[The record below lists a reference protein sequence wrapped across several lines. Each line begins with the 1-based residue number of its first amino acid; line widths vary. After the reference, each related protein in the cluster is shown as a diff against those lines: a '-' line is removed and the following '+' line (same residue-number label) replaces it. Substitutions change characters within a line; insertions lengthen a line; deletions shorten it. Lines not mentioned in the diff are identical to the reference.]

1 MTVIDIDDFGKYNVS
16 HDNDIGDIVLRLTAQ
31 KLSEIYPT
39 DIIARTGSDEFT
51 VVSTEALSDDEIKE
65 TAERAMNTLAS
76 AYSSKA
82 YAKGLTVSLGIAVQ
96 RIGENEE
103 QDTELLMQKSS
114 KALYSAKCSG
124 KAKYC
129 VF

>member
-1 MTVIDIDDFGKYNVS
+1 M
-16 HDNDIGDIVLRLTAQ
+16 LRLTAQ

-51 VVSTEALSDDEIKE
+51 IVSTEALSDDEVKE
-65 TAERAMNTLAS
+65 TVGRAMNTLAS

-82 YAKGLTVSLGIAVQ
+82 YTKGLTVSIGIAVQ

>member
-1 MTVIDIDDFGKYNVS
+1 
-16 HDNDIGDIVLRLTAQ
+16 
-31 KLSEIYPT
+31 
-39 DIIARTGSDEFT
+39 
-51 VVSTEALSDDEIKE
+51 
-65 TAERAMNTLAS
+65 MNTLAS
-76 AYSSKA
+76 AYSSKV

-114 KALYSAKCSG
+114 QALYSAKCSG